1 MIYNFTARSSHPAA
15 GTNKCFEQF
24 QVFGVPR
31 EQPFRV
37 ELDGQQIRQSAGG
50 GRCQFHAL
58 NHPIPA
64 GRGDSQGLC
73 HPGYCLMM

>member
-24 QVFGVPR
+24 QVFDVPR

-37 ELDGQQIRQSAGG
+37 ELDGQPIRQSASGRRRQFQALYHSISADRGG
-50 GRCQFHAL
+50 AQRF
-58 NHPIPA
+58 
-64 GRGDSQGLC
+64 C
-73 HPGYCLMM
+73 HPGHGLMV